1 LVLEG
6 KDDVTSGNRT
16 SRTGIQTGTTRK
28 ILRTSSDAVF
38 FGAVYLVLVGEPGL
52 GPSVSSFCEVR
63 EHINPRVIF
72 PDDHLGEPFEQ

>member
-6 KDDVTSGNRT
+6 KDDVTSGNRI

-28 ILRTSSDAVF
+28 ILRTSSDAAF
-38 FGAVYLVLVGEPGL
+38 FDPVYLVLVGDLGL

-72 PDDHLGEPFEQ
+72 TDNHLRCLFTQ

>member
-6 KDDVTSGNRT
+6 KDDVTSGNRI

-28 ILRTSSDAVF
+28 ILGTSSGAAF
-38 FGAVYLVLVGEPGL
+38 FGAVYLILVEDLSL

-63 EHINPRVIF
+63 EHINPPEIF
-72 PDDHLGEPFEQ
+72 PENHLRDLF